1 MSSQVALLLNCLL
14 SRFIDISTRSLLVT
28 VDRDEI
34 NAVSV
39 YHHHHHQAAS
49 ESAESHDKKPH

>member
-39 YHHHHHQAAS
+39 YHHHRQTAS
-49 ESAESHDKKPH
+49 ESAESHDEKRH

>member
-39 YHHHHHQAAS
+39 HHHHQAAS
-49 ESAESHDKKPH
+49 ESAESHDEKRH